1 MKKCIHFL
9 ILLFAFAL
17 NAFAEQS
24 PNYDITARLNQGPG
38 NVTVT
43 GSGRIIMSQHQFY
56 EPQYSVV
63 EYMGNDKVAP
73 FPNQALND
81 RSTHSAL
88 TLDSV
93 LGIRADANGIV
104 WMLDNGMRSG
114 ITPKLVGWDTK
125 TDQLHRVIYLPSPI
139 TPKDTFV
146 NDFAVDGIRNRIYIS
161 DPAGGANAAII
172 VVNLETGAARRILQ
186 GHASVVPE
194 NIDLIIGNRPIQV
207 KDAEGRLSRPH
218 IGVNPITED
227 LNNEWVY
234 FGPMHGLNLYRI
246 KAADLAD
253 EKLDAQTLGQRVERY
268 SAKPISDGISID
280 RDNTIYLGELAENA
294 IGVIKP
300 DRSYQRL
307 TQCPNLSWV
316 DSFSFGPEGK
326 LYAIVNRLHQ
336 SATLN
341 GGESTS
347 KPPYFLLRVNALAPG
362 MPGR

>member
-1 MKKCIHFL
+1 
-9 ILLFAFAL
+9 
-17 NAFAEQS
+17 
-24 PNYDITARLNQGPG
+24 
-38 NVTVT
+38 
-43 GSGRIIMSQHQFY
+43 MSQHQFY

-73 FPNQALND
+73 FPNQALNE

-172 VVNLETGAARRILQ
+172 VVNLETGEARRILQ

-194 NIDLIIGNRPIQV
+194 NIDLIIDSRPIQV
-207 KDAEGRLSRPH
+207 KDAEGHLSRPH

-280 RDNTIYLGELAENA
+280 RDNNIYLGELAENA
-294 IGVIKP
+294 IGIIRP

-362 MPGR
+362 MTGR

>member
-1 MKKCIHFL
+1 MTKALPF
-9 ILLFAFAL
+9 LLFTLAF
-17 NAFAEQS
+17 NATAEPGSQ
-24 PNYDITARLNQGPG
+24 YDIIARLSQGPG

-43 GSGRIIMSQHQFY
+43 GSGRIILSQHQFY
-56 EPQYSVV
+56 APQYSVV
-63 EYMGNDKVAP
+63 EYKGNDVVTP

-81 RSTHSAL
+81 RNSL
-88 TLDSV
+88 GDLKLDSV
-93 LGIRADANGIV
+93 LGIRTDGNGIV

-114 ITPKLVGWDTK
+114 VTPKLVGWNTK
-125 TDQLHRVIYLPSPI
+125 TEQLHRVIYLPAPI
-139 TPKDTFV
+139 TPKDAFV
-146 NDFAVDGIRNRIYIS
+146 NDFAVDSARNRIFIS

-172 VVNLETGAARRILQ
+172 VVNLETGAARRVLQ
-186 GHASVVPE
+186 GHASVAPE
-194 NIDLIIGNRPIQV
+194 NIDLVIDRQPIQV
-207 KDAEGRLSRPH
+207 KDEAGQLSRPH

-227 LNNEWVY
+227 LRNEWVY
-234 FGPMHGLNLYRI
+234 FGPMHGLSLYRI

-253 EKLDAQTLGQRVERY
+253 ENLDAQTLGQRVERY

-280 RDNTIYLGELAENA
+280 GDNNIYLGELAENA
-294 IGVIKP
+294 IGIIKP

-326 LYAIVNRLHQ
+326 LYAVVNRLHQ

-341 GGESTS
+341 GGEPLS
-347 KPPYFLLRVNALAPG
+347 KPPYFLLRINALAPG